1 MLKRIQVKISSI
13 FKVSFFSALL
23 AIILYLFI
31 VKWATFK
38 NEIDYKDLISLLI
51 NGIFLFYI
59 TRFFH
64 KKDDQNRKEKDILIQ
79 ELIDLGKSIKEDY
92 YSLRASNFPI
102 THSSLVITSLRDNV
116 HYVKE
121 LILISEYGIVNTNK
135 IEENFRTIQNK
146 FRMID
151 RIINPGNGITN
162 NISQDQLILMN
173 SYCQEAIKN
182 INSISMEINK
192 F

>member
-1 MLKRIQVKISSI
+1 M
-13 FKVSFFSALL
+13 
-23 AIILYLFI
+23 
-31 VKWATFK
+31 
-38 NEIDYKDLISLLI
+38 
-51 NGIFLFYI
+51 
-59 TRFFH
+59 
-64 KKDDQNRKEKDILIQ
+64 
-79 ELIDLGKSIKEDY
+79 
-92 YSLRASNFPI
+92 
-102 THSSLVITSLRDNV
+102 
-116 HYVKE
+116 
-121 LILISEYGIVNTNK
+121 NTNK